1 MSNKPSPPRYRHKI
15 QATTYREFAMTEI
28 DPSTVRAYRETDY
41 CVDAPVPFV
50 LHIGVACA
58 PLAQLYRRHHADCC
72 AFVTACNPYS
82 QLVGDD
88 ANAARQLELARELR
102 ALELTFFDSVGR
114 HPAGGWPAESGFLAL
129 EISRATAKA
138 LGEKYE
144 QNAILWCGPD
154 AIPELVLIR

>member
-1 MSNKPSPPRYRHKI
+1 
-15 QATTYREFAMTEI
+15 MTEI

-50 LHIGVACA
+50 LRIGVACA
-58 PLAQLYRRHHADCC
+58 PLAQLYRQHHADCC

-82 QLVGDD
+82 RIVDD
-88 ANAARQLELARELR
+88 RKNARRQTKLADELAHLG
-102 ALELTFFDSVGR
+102 LTFFGGVGR
-114 HPAGGWPAESGFLAL
+114 HPEGGWPAEPGFLAL

-138 LGEKYE
+138 LGERYE
-144 QNAILWCGPD
+144 QNAIVWCGPD